1 MRTPSLLDFELDP
14 KFFGLNSAYQVA
26 LHEELFE
33 IVWES
38 GGRLDWNTLYN
49 LPLHIKRLWIK
60 KINQK
65 RIPHETAESHQKQ
78 AEIKSMN
85 KLYNPEINF

>member
-33 IVWES
+33 IEIPKKTYK
-38 GGRLDWNTLYN
+38 LTLPDFIKEVN
-49 LPLHIKRLWIK
+49 LLEVTGLKQFSNRNLSL
-60 KINQK
+60 KITK
-65 RIPHETAESHQKQ
+65 
-78 AEIKSMN
+78 
-85 KLYNPEINF
+85 